1 MLAKAAESILGE
13 KCSMLICL
21 FGFLLFFLVLFEPV
35 VQADLELV
43 AILLPP
49 PPKCWD
55 YWYE

>member
-43 AILLPP
+43 AILLPQS
-49 PPKCWD
+49 PKR
-55 YWYE
+55 

>member
-35 VQADLELV
+35 VQADLELTLF
-43 AILLPP
+43 LLSLFPE
-49 PPKCWD
+49 C
-55 YWYE
+55 